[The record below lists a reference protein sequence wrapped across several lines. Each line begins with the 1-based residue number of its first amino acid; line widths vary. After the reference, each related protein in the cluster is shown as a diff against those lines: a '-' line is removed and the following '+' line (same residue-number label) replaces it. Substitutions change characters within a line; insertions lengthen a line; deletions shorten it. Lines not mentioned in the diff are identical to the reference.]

1 MQLCMQLYLGE
12 YNYMYIKKV
21 EKKIILMS
29 LLLGNKLQSYLNQ
42 HIKMYNNNHKFNHN
56 CKFL

>member
-21 EKKIILMS
+21 EKKLYNVTTS
-29 LLLGNKLQSYLNQ
+29 RKQASKLFESAY
-42 HIKMYNNNHKFNHN
+42 
-56 CKFL
+56 